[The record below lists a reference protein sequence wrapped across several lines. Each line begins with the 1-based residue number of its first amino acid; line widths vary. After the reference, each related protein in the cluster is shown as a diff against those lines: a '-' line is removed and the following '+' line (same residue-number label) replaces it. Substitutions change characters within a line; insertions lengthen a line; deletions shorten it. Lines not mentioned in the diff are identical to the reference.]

1 MGSLSAQSKSM
12 RQKTLFGVC
21 ISAYNAVDRDL
32 VKRNE
37 DHKSENNHKYFSSVS
52 GKSCFDTWP
61 LASSKQ
67 TNQPK
72 L

>member
-1 MGSLSAQSKSM
+1 MGNLSVQSKSM
-12 RQKTLFGVC
+12 IQKTLFGMC
-21 ISAYNAVDRDL
+21 ISAYNAVGRDL
-32 VKRNE
+32 VKWNE
-37 DHKSENNHKYFSSVS
+37 DHKSEDNHKYFSSVS

-61 LASSKQ
+61 LVSSKQ